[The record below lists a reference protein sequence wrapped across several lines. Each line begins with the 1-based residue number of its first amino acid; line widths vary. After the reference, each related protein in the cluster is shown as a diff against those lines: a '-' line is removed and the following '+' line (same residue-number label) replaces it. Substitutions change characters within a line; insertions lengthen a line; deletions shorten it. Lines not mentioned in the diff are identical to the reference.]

1 MKISTK
7 FFSSSLGLGALIIAL
22 VSGANI
28 WIQLQELR
36 IETRESAVRARQEQ
50 YTQLRLL
57 LDEQIIGLKDFLVLN
72 RDPEEI
78 ERYQKAKSG
87 FVLTLEELRAEYPEK
102 EALIF
107 LEQRYQ
113 NIRAIADRLGD
124 TVENDSILQQDIRSI
139 NFFRRDIELYLNE
152 LEQEVESQ
160 ILAAIAEKKDL
171 NQLFA
176 RIIWVVVLF
185 IVALMVLQYQAIVS
199 PVLASLDRLSKGAKH
214 LSNGDFEYRLNIQGS
229 DELAH
234 VAQTFD
240 RMTAAL
246 ATAYEDLEF
255 KVNQRTAQIEQKNA
269 VLKDEILKREVI
281 EEELRRIFE
290 DTKQSQQLLSSI
302 INATPDWI
310 FVKDTNFRFVLVNDS
325 FASHFQLNH
334 EDIIGRTISEILTTQ
349 DLGEGIT
356 SKDEKIIRQ
365 EDEEIL
371 LGKTVHNP
379 SDHVTDVHGIEYVL
393 DTQKIPLLDEEKNVV
408 GILGVSRDI
417 TDRHLAI
424 EALEQ
429 SEGELR
435 QKADELEKTLQQ
447 LRQTQTQIVQSE
459 KMSSL
464 GQMVAGVA
472 HEINNPVNFIF
483 GNINHA
489 RDYISDL
496 LGLIELYRTE
506 YPEPSQTIQ
515 AEIEVI
521 ELDYVIEDMP
531 KLLSSMMVGAE
542 RIREIVKSLRVFSRL
557 DESEMKQVDIHAG
570 IDSTLMILQNRLK
583 KSQERGAIAIERQ
596 YGELPLVECYAGQL
610 NQVFMNILSNGID
623 ALDDYNARRSPAE
636 KQAKPSRITIKTEKQ
651 APTPDLSGRIRIR
664 IIDNGPGIPEK
675 VRQRLF
681 EPFFTTKE
689 VGKGTGL
696 GLSIS
701 HSIIVEKHGGELT
714 CFSEEDQGTE
724 FIIEIPIKAKKM
736 MAS

>member
-22 VSGANI
+22 VGGASI
-28 WIQLQELR
+28 WVQLQELR
-36 IETRESAVRARQEQ
+36 IETREDAVRERHEK
-50 YTQLRLL
+50 YTQLQLF

-87 FVLTLEELRAEYPEK
+87 FVITLEELRAEYPEK
-102 EALIF
+102 EALIS

-113 NIRAIADRLGD
+113 NIRVIADRLGD

-139 NFFRRDIELYLNE
+139 NFFRRDIELYLDE
-152 LEQEVESQ
+152 LEQEVNTELS
-160 ILAAIAEKKDL
+160 AAIARKKDL

-176 RIIWVVVLF
+176 QVIWIVVLL
-185 IVALMVLQYQAIVS
+185 IVLLMVLQYQAIVS
-199 PVLASLDRLSKGAKH
+199 PVLASLDRLSKGAER
-214 LSNGDFEYRLNIQGS
+214 LSNGDFEHRLNIQGT
-229 DELAH
+229 DELAR
-234 VAQTFD
+234 VAHTFD
-240 RMTAAL
+240 RMTDAL
-246 ATAYEDLEF
+246 ATAYEDLEI
-255 KVNQRTAQIEQKNA
+255 KVAQRTTQIEQKNA

-290 DTKQSQQLLSSI
+290 DTKKSQQLLSSI
-302 INATPDWI
+302 IDATPDWI
-310 FVKDTNFRFVLVNDS
+310 FVKDTDFRFVLVNDS
-325 FASHFQLNH
+325 FASHFELNR
-334 EDIIGRTISEILTTQ
+334 EEIIGKNIAEILSTQ
-349 DLGEGIT
+349 DLGEKVNN
-356 SKDEKIIRQ
+356 KDRKIIRQ
-365 EDEEIL
+365 EDEEVL
-371 LGKTVHNP
+371 LGNTVHNP
-379 SDHVTDVHGIEYVL
+379 SDYVTDVHGIQYVL
-393 DTQKIPLLDEEKNVV
+393 DTQKMPLLDENKKVI

-417 TDRHLAI
+417 TDRHLTL

-435 QKADELEKTLQQ
+435 QKADELQETLKQ

-521 ELDYVIEDMP
+521 ELDYVIEDIP

-542 RIREIVKSLRVFSRL
+542 RIREIVKSLRIFSRL
-557 DESEMKQVDIHAG
+557 DESDMKQVDIHAG

-583 KSQERGAIAIERQ
+583 KSQERGTIAIERK
-596 YGELPLVECYAGQL
+596 YGKLPLVECYAGQL

-623 ALDDYNARRSPAE
+623 ALDEYNARRSPAE
-636 KQAKPSRITIKTEKQ
+636 KRAEPSRITITTEQ
-651 APTPDLSGRIRIR
+651 YQSAVDLPGWVTVRIT
-664 IIDNGPGIPEK
+664 DNGPGIPVK
-675 VRQRLF
+675 VKERLF

-701 HSIIVEKHGGELT
+701 HSIVVEKHGGKLT
-714 CFSEEDQGTE
+714 CFSEEGQGTE
-724 FIIEIPIKAKKM
+724 FIIEIPIKAK
-736 MAS
+736 SREIS